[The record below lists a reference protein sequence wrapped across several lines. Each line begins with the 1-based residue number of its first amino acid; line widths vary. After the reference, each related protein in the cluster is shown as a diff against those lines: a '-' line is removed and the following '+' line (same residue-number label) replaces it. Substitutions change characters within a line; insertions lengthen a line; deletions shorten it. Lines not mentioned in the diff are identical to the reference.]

1 MVKVWVADVSPLCES
16 GCYEAYYSALPDFR
30 KKKADALRSV
40 EMRAQSA
47 GVWSLWE
54 KIRKEYGIADDA
66 PRNFS
71 HSGQYVM
78 CAVETAGKN
87 AAVGCDLEKK
97 GELKLRLAKRFFCPE
112 EYEMILDQDSEE
124 KRTDM
129 FYRYWVLKESF
140 MKATGKGMALP
151 VNSFC
156 IRLGE
161 PPVLVRQSAEF
172 TEDYYYMEYEWM
184 GIPYKMAVCST
195 DARIDTA
202 LHTELKL

>member
-78 CAVETAGKN
+78 CAVETAGKKS
-87 AAVGCDLEKK
+87 GC
-97 GELKLRLAKRFFCPE
+97 R
-112 EYEMILDQDSEE
+112 M
-124 KRTDM
+124 
-129 FYRYWVLKESF
+129 
-140 MKATGKGMALP
+140 
-151 VNSFC
+151 
-156 IRLGE
+156 
-161 PPVLVRQSAEF
+161 
-172 TEDYYYMEYEWM
+172 
-184 GIPYKMAVCST
+184 
-195 DARIDTA
+195 
-202 LHTELKL
+202 

>member
-30 KKKADALRSV
+30 KRKADRLRSV

-140 MKATGKGMALP
+140 MKATGWHCRSIPSVSVWGNRRCLRD
-151 VNSFC
+151 S
-156 IRLGE
+156 
-161 PPVLVRQSAEF
+161 RQSLRKIII
-172 TEDYYYMEYEWM
+172 TWSMNGWGYRIRWRS
-184 GIPYKMAVCST
+184 AVQMPGSI
-195 DARIDTA
+195 RHSIRS
-202 LHTELKL
+202 